1 MKKLKDWWKVHWFSA
16 TVVLI
21 ALLLSGLS
29 IYFAFDLAKK
39 TKDISE
45 KRGIYQLAITAI
57 AASVGIGTIINSSR
71 TATIS
76 AESMKLTKD
85 KDLREQSSHLVPI
98 SPSGEFIFS
107 MPNHKINQKIYN
119 FFDTSVGRHQIISN
133 AEKVIETRYKYAEN
147 GEINIKL
154 MNVGKGSCINLEYL
168 FSVDNLKD
176 FDNYYYFC
184 TSSLEHPSSNRGLY
198 YTLQTIYHKRDKMDA
213 LEILIDDHAIQESLE
228 AVGMITEDAKEFSEY
243 ATVIEQ
249 PNNTILVDFMK
260 PQSETTF
267 PIPNSFILLCKQ
279 YFVATNNIFNAS
291 YNENQE
297 KLDLVS
303 EPVVPIGR
311 VSLSYHDES
320 LIRLGELSSDKKTT
334 FEYTITPKIRSS
346 INSLLAIPFYLE
358 IKPLEPKTKKKRA
371 YI

>member
-1 MKKLKDWWKVHWFSA
+1 MERLREWWKVHWFST
-16 TVVLI
+16 TVVLV
-21 ALLLSGLS
+21 ALVLSGLS
-29 IYFAFDLAKK
+29 VYFAFDLARK
-39 TKDISE
+39 TKDIAE
-45 KRGIYQLAITAI
+45 KRGVYQLAITAI

-76 AESMKLTKD
+76 AESMKLTKE

-107 MPNHKINQKIYN
+107 MPNHKSNQKTYN
-119 FFDTSVGRHQIISN
+119 FYDTSIGRHQIISN
-133 AEKVIETRYKYAEN
+133 AEKVIETRYEYAEN

-154 MNVGKGSCINLEYL
+154 MNVGKGSCVNLEYL

-184 TSSLEHPSSNRGLY
+184 ASLLEHSSSNRGLH
-198 YTLQTIYHKRDKMDA
+198 YTLQTIYHKRDEMDA

-249 PNNTILVDFMK
+249 PNSTILVDFMK

-279 YFVATNNIFNAS
+279 YFIATNNIFNVS
-291 YNENQE
+291 YSENQD
-297 KLDLVS
+297 KLNLVS
-303 EPVVPIGR
+303 EPIVPIGR
-311 VSLSYHDES
+311 FSLSYHDES
-320 LIRLGELSSDKKTT
+320 LIRLGKLSSDKKTT
-334 FEYTITPKIRSS
+334 FEYTITPKIRSNIS
-346 INSLLAIPFYLE
+346 AFYTIPFYLE
-358 IKPLEPKTKKKRA
+358 IKPVEPKTKKKRA
-371 YI
+371 YR